1 MTPVIELRGI
11 TKRFG
16 PVEVLSDV
24 DLSLHAGRVH
34 SLAGENGAGKS
45 TLVKI
50 LGGIHQPDSGR
61 ILKDGIETTIL
72 GAADARRQGIAVIH
86 QHPAIF
92 PDLSVAENVF
102 VGRQPRRMCGIDW
115 AAMTGKARELLS
127 SLRIDI
133 DVRVPVKMLSI
144 AERQAIE
151 IAKALSIDARVL
163 VMDEPTSTI
172 SSREVDRLFEI
183 VEGLKKQG
191 VAILFISHFID
202 EILGLGD
209 EVTILRSGKR
219 IITSPTADLTP
230 EKIVRHMIGTE
241 PGAFFPK
248 EDAQIGMPVL
258 SVRGLSGAG
267 FVQNVSFDVRSGEIL
282 GFFGLVGAGRSEVA
296 QMLFGIT
303 RPDRGEIRVDGCV
316 VRPRS
321 PRHAMRLGI
330 SFLPEDRHQQGLVL
344 QFPIRANETL
354 PILRKLAN
362 RLGLVDRAKEA
373 QIARDFAAR
382 MRVVATGVEQLTN
395 TLSGGNQQ
403 KVLLAKWL
411 IPSPRV
417 LILDEPTRGIDV
429 GAKAEIHRIISHLAA
444 QGIAVILISDDAQE
458 VIGMADRIIVFRGG
472 RVAAE
477 AVRASFDREAI
488 LLAAAHAAR
497 DHNVPTLRAPH

>member
-1 MTPVIELRGI
+1 MAPVIELRGI

-24 DLSLHAGRVH
+24 DLSLHAGQVH

-61 ILKDGIETTIL
+61 ILKDGTETTIL
-72 GAADARRQGIAVIH
+72 GSADARRQGIAVIH
-86 QHPAIF
+86 QHPAVF

-102 VGRQPRRMCGIDW
+102 VGRQPRRKGGIDW
-115 AAMTGKARELLS
+115 AAMTRRARELLS
-127 SLRIDI
+127 SLRMEI

-183 VEGLKKQG
+183 VEELKKQG

-202 EILGLGD
+202 EILGWGD

-219 IITSPTADLTP
+219 IITVPSADLTP
-230 EKIVRHMIGTE
+230 EQTVRHMIGTE
-241 PGAFFPK
+241 PGAYFPK
-248 EDAQIGMPVL
+248 EDSQIGMPVL

-267 FVQNVSFDVRSGEIL
+267 FVEDVGFDVRAGEIL

-303 RPDRGEIRVDGCV
+303 KPDRGEISVDGLV
-316 VRPRS
+316 ARPRS
-321 PRHAMRLGI
+321 PRHAMRLKI

-344 QFPIRANETL
+344 QFSIRANETL
-354 PILRKLAN
+354 PILRQLAN
-362 RLGLVDRAKEA
+362 GLGIVDRARET

-382 MRVVATGVEQLTN
+382 MRVVATGVEQ
-395 TLSGGNQQ
+395 
-403 KVLLAKWL
+403 
-411 IPSPRV
+411 R
-417 LILDEPTRGIDV
+417 DEHSLRRQPAEGVV
-429 GAKAEIHRIISHLAA
+429 GE
-444 QGIAVILISDDAQE
+444 
-458 VIGMADRIIVFRGG
+458 MADSIPQSPHSR
-472 RVAAE
+472 
-477 AVRASFDREAI
+477 RAY
-488 LLAAAHAAR
+488 AR
-497 DHNVPTLRAPH
+497 H